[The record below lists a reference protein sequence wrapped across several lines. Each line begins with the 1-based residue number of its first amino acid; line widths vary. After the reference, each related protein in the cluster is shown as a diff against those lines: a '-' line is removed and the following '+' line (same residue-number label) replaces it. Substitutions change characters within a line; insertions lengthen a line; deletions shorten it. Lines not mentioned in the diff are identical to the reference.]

1 MSYPFIKMP
10 DGVILEEST
19 TTETY
24 GKFVV
29 EPLERG
35 FGVTLGNSFRRILL
49 SSVTGAAITAIKID
63 GVLHE
68 FTNVPGVVEDVT
80 ELILN
85 LKKVRLKILNNL
97 SLLCL

>member
-35 FGVTLGNSFRRILL
+35 FGVTLGNSFRRILQ
-49 SSVTGAAITAIKID
+49 IR
-63 GVLHE
+63 
-68 FTNVPGVVEDVT
+68 
-80 ELILN
+80 ILKMRSGKCQGRYMKN
-85 LKKVRLKILNNL
+85 PERK
-97 SLLCL
+97 